1 MRVPTSLTPL
11 YLAAHST
18 LQPRTEPDTPAH
30 ICIRIHAHTVSDTP
44 PAARRRCLRQRTTNK
59 CKENQGTHL
68 TLPGAV
74 VEEAFV
80 ENGEHCVENGRVGLE
95 DFVKESDRGCRQ
107 EPRRA
112 ASVLVLLRETH
123 PLQKRDTSVTQAI
136 EAVGKNPV
144 ARMHDLPQCPQR
156 EWPKDFLRSREACE
170 QTLEKG
176 PAAQMRQALPQS

>member
-1 MRVPTSLTPL
+1 MIVPGSSFDAATTHRTGHTCTYMHTYTCAYSLGHTCT
-11 YLAAHST
+11 YMHTYTHASHGY
-18 LQPRTEPDTPAH
+18 
-30 ICIRIHAHTVSDTP
+30 IHGHNLP
-44 PAARRRCLRQRTTNK
+44 
-59 CKENQGTHL
+59 
-68 TLPGAV
+68 LPGAV

-80 ENGEHCVENGRVGLE
+80 ENGEHRVENGRVGLE
-95 DFVKESDRGCRQ
+95 DFVKKSDRGCGQ

-144 ARMHDLPQCPQR
+144 ARMHDLLECPQR

>member
-30 ICIRIHAHTVSDTP
+30 ICIRIHAHTY
-44 PAARRRCLRQRTTNK
+44 RCLRQRTTNK

-95 DFVKESDRGCRQ
+95 DFVEEGDRGCRQ

-144 ARMHDLPQCPQR
+144 ARMHDLLECPER
-156 EWPKDFLRSREACE
+156 EWPKDFLRSSEACE

>member
-1 MRVPTSLTPL
+1 MIVPGSSFDAATTHRTGHTCTYMHTYTCAYSL
-11 YLAAHST
+11 
-18 LQPRTEPDTPAH
+18 Q
-30 ICIRIHAHTVSDTP
+30 
-44 PAARRRCLRQRTTNK
+44 QRKTNT
-59 CKENQGTHL
+59 CKKNRGTHL
-68 TLPGAV
+68 PLPGAV

-80 ENGEHCVENGRVGLE
+80 ENGEHRVENGRVGLE
-95 DFVKESDRGCRQ
+95 DFVEEGDRGCRQ

-144 ARMHDLPQCPQR
+144 ARMHDLLECPER
-156 EWPKDFLRSREACE
+156 EWPKDFLRSSEACE